1 MYHLRSMKKE
11 GKISKLFSKEN
22 GQLGLKVS
30 ELNEKKVICF
40 MPDQKYVNG
49 QLGLSDSSEKK
60 VISFMPDQKYVE
72 QIMNT

>member
-1 MYHLRSMKKE
+1 MYHLRSMRRE
-11 GKISKLFSKEN
+11 GKIRKLFSKEN

-40 MPDQKYVNG
+40 MPDQKYV
-49 QLGLSDSSEKK
+49 
-60 VISFMPDQKYVE
+60 E